1 MVGLLD
7 GVARAAQ
14 IGRQP
19 SDGGEARA
27 GGVGAALDVLPQLGL
42 QLAVEG
48 GVALLVQVHGASR
61 LRIASWRDREHS
73 DLLRRFFIS

>member
-1 MVGLLD
+1 MIGLLD

-19 SDGGEARA
+19 PDGGEARA
-27 GGVGAALDVLPQLGL
+27 GGIGAALDAFPQLGL

-48 GVALLVQVHGASR
+48 GVAVLVQMHGASR
-61 LRIASWRDREHS
+61 L
-73 DLLRRFFIS
+73 